1 MIPAA
6 QAAVKPGRLTVNK
19 IDTSFLTELKA
30 SGRLPSPTGVALTI
44 LELTR
49 NPETSTED
57 LAEVL
62 KGDPALAGQ
71 VLKYANSAVMGS
83 REEITSLNDALVRLG
98 MSMVRQ
104 LCLGFSVLSSARS
117 GPCPRFDYQR
127 YWTRSLATGVGCQI
141 LSRRISSVSPDEG
154 FTCGLLGHIGSLALA
169 SVYPDEY
176 AQILSAWNS
185 GSNAQLHTLEEDT
198 LSLNHHQVTA
208 AIFNDWGLPEYYQQ
222 ATLNQDDHDWIDTRE
237 ADGSLSRARKLANLL
252 NIADLV
258 AEICLED
265 GPERHRV
272 VLDFMQVGE
281 QLGVPEQEWMAL
293 YDDIMQEWHRMG
305 RILDILTSNLPAMEN
320 LVRRARAY
328 DKPIDD
334 TGKGPQAATAKE
346 QVNSSTG
353 LGLEILLA
361 TDSPVDQRM
370 LQKKLSDA
378 GHHVT
383 VAGDGKQ
390 ALELALATNPQLILT
405 DWMMP
410 EMDGLELCRT
420 LRQSDLAG
428 RCHMLVMTSNDSQK
442 ELEEGF
448 AAGIDDYLI
457 KPLNHRIL
465 MAKVKAAGRIIKLQ
479 IQSEQ
484 DKKEIERHLKTLG
497 RQKRELQKMYEQ
509 VQRLALEDQ
518 LTQLPNRRAGLA
530 RLDEVWAE
538 SRRNGTPML
547 VMIMDIDKF
556 KNVNDTYGHDAGDVV
571 LRSTAAV
578 MRNTMREYDV
588 VCRFGGEEF
597 LVVCPGA
604 DVEVAK
610 DLGDRIRMAVENN
623 RIETPEFTGNI
634 TISIG
639 VSVRDESHAKPQ
651 EMIKEA
657 DEALYAAKEAG
668 RNLVCIA

>member
-1 MIPAA
+1 V
-6 QAAVKPGRLTVNK
+6 QK

-49 NPETSTED
+49 NPQTSTED

-71 VLKYANSAVMGS
+71 VLKYANSAGMGS
-83 REEITSLNDALVRLG
+83 RTEITSLNDALVRLG

-127 YWTRSLATGVGCQI
+127 YWARSLATAVSCQI

-176 AQILSAWNS
+176 SRILAAWNS
-185 GSNAQLHTLEEDT
+185 GDNAQLHDLEENA
-198 LSLNHHQVTA
+198 LSINHHRVTA
-208 AIFNDWGLPEYYQQ
+208 AIFGDWGLPDIYQQ
-222 ATLNQDDHDWIDTRE
+222 ATLNQDDLAWIHAGVTDHLDQR
-237 ADGSLSRARKLANLL
+237 SRKLANLL
-252 NIADLV
+252 NIADIA

-265 GPERHRV
+265 GPDRHRS
-272 VLDFMQVGE
+272 VLDFMNIGQ
-281 QLGVPEQEWMAL
+281 QLQIPEDEWMAL
-293 YDDIMQEWHRMG
+293 YDSVMEEWVRMG
-305 RILDILTSNLPAMEN
+305 NVLDILTSNVPAMEN
-320 LVRRARAY
+320 LVRRARTY
-328 DKPIDD
+328 DKPLDD
-334 TGKGPQAATAKE
+334 SRRSPTAESEPEATGGSP
-346 QVNSSTG
+346 G
-353 LGLEILLA
+353 GFGLEILLA
-361 TDSPVDQRM
+361 TDSLVDQRM
-370 LQKKLSDA
+370 LDKKLTGS

-383 VAGDGKQ
+383 IAADGNK
-390 ALELALATNPQLILT
+390 ALELALTTNPQLILT

-410 EMDGLELCRT
+410 GMDGLELCRT
-420 LRQSDLAG
+420 LRQSELAG
-428 RCHMLVMTSNDSQK
+428 RCHILVMTSNDSQQD
-442 ELEEGF
+442 LEAGF
-448 AAGIDDYLI
+448 EAGIDDYLV

-465 MAKVKAAGRIIKLQ
+465 AAKLRSASRVIGLQ

-484 DKKEIERHLKTLG
+484 DKKDIERHLKTTG
-497 RQKRELQKMYEQ
+497 RQKRELEKMYEQ

-530 RLDEVWAE
+530 RLEEVWAE
-538 SRRNGTPML
+538 SSRGDKAML

-597 LVVCPGA
+597 LVICPGA
-604 DVEVAK
+604 DIEVAK
-610 DLGDRIRMAVENN
+610 SLGDRIRTAVENN
-623 RIETPEFTGNI
+623 HIATPAFDGNI

-639 VSVRDESHAKPQ
+639 VSVRGEEHEQPQ
-651 EMIKEA
+651 AMIKEA

-668 RNLVCIA
+668 RNMVCIA

>member
-1 MIPAA
+1 MD
-6 QAAVKPGRLTVNK
+6 K
-19 IDTSFLTELKA
+19 IDTSFLTEMKA

-49 NPETSTED
+49 NPDTSTED

-71 VLKYANSAVMGS
+71 VLKFANSAGMGA
-83 REEITSLNDALVRLG
+83 RTEITSLNDALVRLG
-98 MSMVRQ
+98 MGMVRQ

-117 GPCPRFDYQR
+117 GPCARFDYQR

-154 FTCGLLGHIGSLALA
+154 FTCGLLGHIGSLAMA

-176 AQILSAWNS
+176 AQILATWNS
-185 GSNAQLHTLEEDT
+185 GTNAQLHALEEQA

-208 AIFNDWGLPEYYQQ
+208 AIFQDWGLPAYYQE
-222 ATLNQDDHDWIDTRE
+222 ATLNQDDHEWIHAEEST
-237 ADGSLSRARKLANLL
+237 RARKLANLL

-265 GPERHRV
+265 GPERHRL
-272 VLDFMQVGE
+272 VLDFMQIGQ
-281 QLGVPEQEWMAL
+281 QLEIPENEWMAL
-293 YDDIMQEWHRMG
+293 YDDIMQEWNRMG
-305 RILDILTSNLPAMEN
+305 GVLDILTSNLPAMEN

-334 TGKGPQAATAKE
+334 SGNGPQAAVGGEAANPASE
-346 QVNSSTG
+346 

-370 LQKKLSDA
+370 LQKKLTDA

-383 VAGDGKQ
+383 VANDGQQ

-410 EMDGLELCRT
+410 KMDGLELCRT
-420 LRQSDLAG
+420 LRRSDLAG
-428 RCHMLVMTSNDSQK
+428 RCHMLIMTSNDSQK
-442 ELEEGF
+442 DLEEGF
-448 AAGIDDYLI
+448 DAGIDDYLI

-465 MAKVKAAGRIIKLQ
+465 MAKVRAAGRVIKLQ
-479 IQSEQ
+479 VQSEQ
-484 DKKEIERHLKTLG
+484 DKKAIERHLKTLG
-497 RQKRELQKMYEQ
+497 RQKRELDKMYEQ
-509 VQRLALEDQ
+509 VKTLAMEDQ
-518 LTQLPNRRAGLA
+518 LTKLPNRRAGLSQ
-530 RLDEVWAE
+530 LDKVWAE
-538 SRRNGTPML
+538 SSRNGNPML

-588 VCRFGGEEF
+588 VARFGGEEF

-604 DVEVAK
+604 DIEVAK
-610 DLGDRIRMAVENN
+610 DLGDRIRRAVESNH
-623 RIETPEFTGNI
+623 IETPEFTGSI
-634 TISIG
+634 SISIG
-639 VSVRDESHAKPQ
+639 VSVRNDTHTKPQ

>member
-1 MIPAA
+1 MTPGPRPAA
-6 QAAVKPGRLTVNK
+6 AKEHAVTK

-30 SGRLPSPTGVALTI
+30 SGRLPSPTGVALNI

-49 NPETSTED
+49 DPAANTED
-57 LAEVL
+57 LTDVL

-71 VLKYANSAVMGS
+71 VLKYANSAGMGS
-83 REEITSLNDALVRLG
+83 RTEITSLNDALVRLG

-127 YWTRSLATGVGCQI
+127 YWTRSLATAVACQI

-176 AQILSAWNS
+176 STILDTWNS
-185 GSNAQLHTLEEDT
+185 GTNEALHALEESALT
-198 LSLNHHQVTA
+198 LNHHQVTA
-208 AIFNDWGLPEYYQQ
+208 AIFNDWGLPEYYQE
-222 ATLNQDDHDWIDTRE
+222 ASLNQDNLDWIETHTKGDKPN
-237 ADGSLSRARKLANLL
+237 RAQKLANLL
-252 NIADLV
+252 NIADIA
-258 AEICLED
+258 AEICLET
-265 GPERHRV
+265 GPERHRL
-272 VLDFMQVGE
+272 VLDFVNIGE
-281 QLGVPEQEWMAL
+281 QLQIPEEEWIAI
-293 YDDIMQEWHRMG
+293 YDDILEEWNRMG
-305 RILDILTSNLPAMEN
+305 RVLDILTSNVPAMGN

-328 DKPIDD
+328 DKPLDD
-334 TGKGPQAATAKE
+334 EPSSQDSTTATTGTRE
-346 QVNSSTG
+346 LSNE
-353 LGLEILLA
+353 LGLEILVA
-361 TDSPVDQRM
+361 TDSVVDQRM
-370 LQKKLSDA
+370 LEKKLTNG

-383 VAGDGKQ
+383 IAKDGKQ
-390 ALELALATNPQLILT
+390 ALELALTTNPQLILT
-405 DWMMP
+405 DWVMP

-428 RCHMLVMTSNDSQK
+428 RCHILIMTSNDSKK

-448 AAGIDDYLI
+448 EAGIDDYLV

-465 MAKVKAAGRIIKLQ
+465 AAKVRSASRVIKLQ
-479 IQSEQ
+479 VQSEQ
-484 DKKEIERHLKTLG
+484 DKKEIESHLKTMG
-497 RQKRELQKMYEQ
+497 RQQRKLQKMFEQ
-509 VQRLALEDQ
+509 VQRLSLEDQ

-530 RLDEVWAE
+530 RLEKVWAE
-538 SRRNGTPML
+538 SKRNNSPML
-547 VMIMDIDKF
+547 VMILDIDKF

-571 LRSTAAV
+571 LRTTAAV
-578 MRNTMREYDV
+578 MRNTMREYDIV
-588 VCRFGGEEF
+588 SRFGGEEF

-610 DLGDRIRMAVENN
+610 DLGNRIRLAVENN
-623 RIETPEFTGNI
+623 HIETPEFTGNI
-634 TISIG
+634 TISVG
-639 VSVRDESHAKPQ
+639 VSVRGEEHQTPQ
-651 EMIKEA
+651 SMIKEA